1 MKNLINNK
9 KIMIGLLTFG
19 IVMIVMGSS
28 LAFFNY
34 TRTGANNRLITGNIY
49 LTLNEGLDK
58 ISLENVF
65 PMTKEEAR
73 SKTNNFI
80 TFTLSGVNT
89 SDKDIYYEIKLKYGD
104 DKTGYTRFNDKDLV
118 FDLIEVGDNN
128 EETYIVD
135 AKSFDSFNDRKVW
148 VDTVDHNTT
157 TEVVKTYKLRVW
169 LNEDVIISDSNPNR
183 SYCAIDNCVTGEVA
197 FKKHYASVKIS
208 VFGDF
213 TEKERPLSGSQ
224 KVLKAI
230 NNKINA
236 ETNACNPIW
245 VDDNGTTNDETD
257 DITYFSGTNT
267 CVDMNYVWYSG
278 KLWRITAIYPDGSMK
293 MITEDAL
300 TAINWGSTVEYDGSW
315 VYQWLNEDFYDTLVN
330 PSDIIIANSI
340 WNYSTDGNSTPVKPE
355 TIATQKTKEAP
366 IGLLNAYEYYNAY
379 RNADRS
385 TNYLNIGY
393 NWWLLT
399 PYSTSDVRYV
409 YSNGNLSHNSP
420 SSYTDGVRPSINL
433 KSGLEFAGTGIK
445 SNPYKIVGDKENPIN
460 GTLISSRSVGEY
472 VKFDGDN
479 YRIVSID
486 ETNGTTKLT
495 RVDYLRDNGTVITK
509 NFASTAYFGK
519 STNTQ
524 TDTYWDY
531 YLNNTWY
538 NNINTTYKNMLV
550 DGTYYLGLYPNNTN
564 YKATLCKDTAST
576 LDSITTKN
584 CTKYTSSD
592 ANKTFTGKVGLPR
605 VGDMFSSQLGS
616 GYSSS
621 SNIWTITPYSTSNV
635 RYIFDIGSLYSHSP
649 SSGTYGGR
657 PSIVIKSGIKITGGT
672 GYVGGDT
679 NSPFEISE

>member
-1 MKNLINNK
+1 MKNFINNK
-9 KIMIGLLTFG
+9 KIMVGLLIFG
-19 IVMIVMGSS
+19 IVMIVIGSS

-34 TRTGANNRLITGNIY
+34 TRTGESNRLITGNIY
-49 LTLNEGLDK
+49 LTLNEGLDQ
-58 ISLENVF
+58 INLENVF

-104 DKTGYTRFNDKDLV
+104 DKDGYTRFNDKDLV
-118 FDLIEVGDNN
+118 FDLVEVGDNN

-135 AKSFDSFNDRKVW
+135 AKSFDSYNDRKVW

-157 TEVVKTYKLRVW
+157 TEIVKTYKLRVW
-169 LNEDVIISDSNPNR
+169 LSEDVIISDSDSNR
-183 SYCAIDNCVTGEVA
+183 SYCATDNCVTGEVA

-213 TEKERPLSGSQ
+213 TEKEPPLTGTD

-230 NNKINA
+230 TSNA
-236 ETNACNPIW
+236 T
-245 VDDNGTTNDETD
+245 GTCQDIIYEED
-257 DITYFSGTNT
+257 DIKYFSGTND
-267 CVDMNYVWYSG
+267 CINFNYVWYSG

-355 TIATQKTKEAP
+355 TIATQKTKEAL
-366 IGLLNAYEYYNAY
+366 IGLLNAYEYYNSY
-379 RNADRS
+379 RKVSYS
-385 TNYLNIGY
+385 TGYLNIGY
-393 NWWLLT
+393 YWWLLT
-399 PYSTSDVRYV
+399 PYSTSRVRNVNYD
-409 YSNGNLSHNSP
+409 GNLYNGSTSG
-420 SSYTDGVRPSINL
+420 STYGVRPSVNL
-433 KSGLEFAGTGIK
+433 KSGLEFAGSGTK
-445 SNPYKIVGDKENPIN
+445 TNPYKIVGDKEDPTN

-495 RVDYLRDNGTVITK
+495 RVDYLRDNGTVVTK
-509 NFASTAYFGK
+509 NFASSAYFGN

-538 NNINTTYKNMLV
+538 NNINTTYKSMLV
-550 DGTYYLGLYPNNTN
+550 DGTYYLGLYPDNTN

-592 ANKTFTGKVGLPR
+592 VDKTFTGKVGLPR
-605 VGDMFSSQLGS
+605 VGEMFSDQLGS

-621 SNIWTITPYSTSNV
+621 SNIWTITPYSSSYV
-635 RYIFDIGSLYSHSP
+635 RLVNLYGNQNGHSP
-649 SSGTYGGR
+649 SSNANGVR

-672 GYVGGDT
+672 GYFGGDT